1 MTVVCLESLTFGLG
15 RLARAAG
22 RLGEPLRLLTR
33 DPAYYAHELER
44 LPADAVE
51 VVETDTFDTELVAE
65 LLGRTPDLRGLISS
79 TDTWMLVGAALT
91 ARFGLPGLDPS
102 VLRLARDKAA
112 VRDRLFAAGLTR
124 SRAAEA
130 DSGDPA
136 TAELLVK
143 AVGLPAILKDTAG
156 TGSQNVWLVRDERE
170 LDAAL
175 AEAAG
180 RELKGRLFAEPYFSG
195 PVYSAET
202 LTWAGRTR
210 LLGVSSRLMSPEP
223 HFREEITAFPVAF
236 PEPRRAALERWLDEV
251 LAAIGYTDR
260 FAHVEFALTTAG
272 PEVVEINPRI
282 GGALV
287 GEGLCRAL
295 GVNVYEA
302 MVEAALG
309 VRPGLMDAALPGGP
323 ASAFVLGYPQQ
334 PGVFTGVA
342 GLGRLP
348 DMPGSPAWYP
358 VKRVG
363 DRVEHLGDS
372 RGYAGIVYAEAE
384 TAELATHCAVA
395 AANAVRVLT
404 EPFSAADGA
413 DGTDA
418 LGGTDEAGAAGGADA
433 AAPAGTAV
441 TAAHRAS
448 GG

>member
-1 MTVVCLESLTFGLG
+1 MTLVSLESLTFGLG
-15 RLARAAG
+15 RLVRAAG
-22 RLGEPLRLLTR
+22 RRGERVRLLTG
-33 DPAYYAHELER
+33 DPSYYAHELEA
-44 LPADAVE
+44 LPPGAVE
-51 VVETDTFDTELVAE
+51 VVETDTFDTDGVAE

-79 TDTWMLVGAALT
+79 TDTWMPVAAELT
-91 ARFGLPGLDPS
+91 SRFGLPGPAPV
-102 VLRLARDKAA
+102 VLRLTRDKAA
-112 VRDRLFAAGLTR
+112 VRNRLYEAGLTR
-124 SRAAEA
+124 SRAAEVE
-130 DSGDPA
+130 

-143 AVGLPAILKDTAG
+143 ETGLPAILKDSAG

-170 LDAAL
+170 LQVAL
-175 AEAAG
+175 AQAAG
-180 RELKGRLFAEPYFSG
+180 RRLKGRLFAEPYFTG

-223 HFREEITAFPVAF
+223 RFREEVTAFPVAF
-236 PEPRRAALERWLDEV
+236 PEQRRAALERWLDGV

-309 VRPGLMDAALPGGP
+309 VRPGLMDAEFPGGP
-323 ASAFVLGYPQQ
+323 ASAFVLGYPRR
-334 PGVFTGVA
+334 PGVFTGVD
-342 GLGRLP
+342 GLDRLA

-358 VKRVG
+358 VKRTG
-363 DRVEHLGDS
+363 DRIEHLDDS
-372 RGYAGIVYAEAE
+372 RGYAGIVYAEGD

-395 AANAVRVLT
+395 AANALRVMT
-404 EPFSAADGA
+404 DPFPQR
-413 DGTDA
+413 T
-418 LGGTDEAGAAGGADA
+418 
-433 AAPAGTAV
+433 
-441 TAAHRAS
+441 S

>member
-15 RLARAAG
+15 RLVRAAYL
-22 RLGEPLRLLTR
+22 LGERLRLLTR
-33 DPAYYAHELER
+33 DPSYYAYELAR
-44 LPADAVE
+44 LPPDAVE
-51 VVETDTFDTELVAE
+51 VVETETFDTERVAE

-79 TDTWMLVGAALT
+79 TDTWMPVGAELT
-91 ARFGLPGLDPS
+91 ARFGLPGLDPA
-102 VLRLARDKAA
+102 VLRLTRDKAA
-112 VRDRLFAAGLTR
+112 VRDRLFGAGLTR
-124 SRAAEA
+124 ARAAEA
-130 DSGDPA
+130 DARDSGA
-136 TAELLVK
+136 AALLVK
-143 AVGLPAILKDTAG
+143 EVGLPSILKDSAG

-175 AEAAG
+175 RAAAG
-180 RELKGRLFAEPYFSG
+180 RQLKGRLFAEPYFSG

-223 HFREEITAFPVAF
+223 RFREEVTAFPVAF
-236 PEPRRAALERWLDEV
+236 PQERQVALERWLGDV

-260 FAHVEFALTTAG
+260 FAHIEFALTTAG

-302 MVEAALG
+302 MVEASLG
-309 VRPGLMDAALPGGP
+309 RRPGLMDAELPGGP
-323 ASAFVLGYPQQ
+323 AVAFVLGYPRQ
-334 PGVFTGVA
+334 PGVFTGVT
-342 GLGRLP
+342 GLDRLP

-358 VKRVG
+358 IKRTG
-363 DRVEHLGDS
+363 DAIEHLDDS

-384 TAELATHCAVA
+384 TAELATHHAVA

-404 EPFSAADGA
+404 EPFRR
-413 DGTDA
+413 T
-418 LGGTDEAGAAGGADA
+418 
-433 AAPAGTAV
+433 V
-441 TAAHRAS
+441 AHRTS
-448 GG
+448 HG